1 MMSRP
6 MEQIIECE
14 EMLTSNNNPEIQLN
28 MAQAGSPN
36 AGHNKRR
43 AFMSK
48 ISKTI
53 SIEDRGV

>member
-14 EMLTSNNNPEIQLN
+14 EILTSNNNPEIQLN

-43 AFMSK
+43 AFMSN